1 MQSNNKNNQSNAK
14 ASVFA
19 QARLLMSSRRQKE
32 QNRYQSMLQRSA
44 AELGLDQ

>member
-1 MQSNNKNNQSNAK
+1 MQSNNKNNQYNRM
-14 ASVFA
+14 SVSA

-44 AELGLDQ
+44 AELGLNQ